1 MKTIILKN
9 KTELIISSISGFV
22 LSIPLA
28 GFLHGFFTAIGNG
41 SFFEDI
47 KGRLIIGTMEAIA
60 SSITTVAPF
69 GENETEANTKLR
81 IITCFIFL
89 IITFTIYKFTTRK
102 KNKSIKPT
110 SI

>member
-1 MKTIILKN
+1 MKIIILKN
-9 KTELIISSISGFV
+9 KPELIVSSISGFL

-47 KGRLIIGTMEAIA
+47 KGRLIIGAMEAIA
-60 SSITTVAPF
+60 SSITTGAPF
-69 GENETEANTKLR
+69 GENEPEANTKLR
-81 IITCFIFL
+81 IITCFVFL

-102 KNKSIKPT
+102 KNKTIKPI